1 MRSCGSPFRG
11 ARPAP
16 AAHRQRGMTLVVSLV
31 MLLMLT
37 MFALSTMNLSNSNL
51 KVVGNQQAQRA
62 VEAAA
67 QQAIE
72 RVISGSAVFKAG
84 AQVAQTF
91 TIDGFTV
98 AVTAPVCERAVVPT
112 GSTMSIEIT
121 VPEMALFEIQAS
133 TTDAVTGATVSVRQ
147 GVDLMLPSGNCI

>member
-1 MRSCGSPFRG
+1 MTSCGSPIRG
-11 ARPAP
+11 TRPAP
-16 AAHRQRGMTLVVSLV
+16 GAHRQRGMTLVVSLV

-72 RVISGSAVFKAG
+72 QVISGSAVFKTG
-84 AQVAQTF
+84 AQIAQTF

-98 AVTAPVCERAVVPT
+98 AVTAPVCQRAVVAT
-112 GSTMSIEIT
+112 GGSENIEII

-133 TTDAVTGATVSVRQ
+133 TTDAVSGATVSVRQ
-147 GVDLMLPSGNCI
+147 GVDLMLPSGNCT